1 MAVLRKDKRSNFT
14 VIDNTVFK
22 DSSLSLKAK
31 GMLCQMLSLPDNWA
45 FTIKGLVKQCKD
57 GKDSVMSALNELEDA
72 GYFRRVQAKSDGK
85 FAGFDY
91 IVSETKIADS
101 PYTEIPN
108 TENPHTEIPNT
119 ENPNI
124 LNTKEPITNLSN
136 TDSSNTNEL
145 YIEFEKLWEIYPR
158 RQGKKKAFEYYKKAK
173 KDGVTFDEVKSGIE
187 AYKAYITAEG
197 RDMEF
202 VKQGSTFFSQRAWE
216 DEYEVN
222 NGRKGNN
229 ERSYGTSEDLF
240 GAEPEGWDTIFGA

>member
-1 MAVLRKDKRSNFT
+1 MAVLRKQKKGNFT

-22 DSSLSLKAK
+22 DNSLSLKAK

-57 GKDSVMSALNELEDA
+57 GKDSVMSALNELEEA
-72 GYFRRVQAKSDGK
+72 GYFRRVQAKSEGK

-101 PYTEIPN
+101 PYAENPNTEKPNTEIPN
-108 TENPHTEIPNT
+108 A

-124 LNTKEPITNLSN
+124 LNTNPSNTDLSN
-136 TDSSNTNEL
+136 TDSQNTDEL
-145 YIEFEKLWEIYPR
+145 YIEFEKLWSIYPR

-173 KDGVTFDEVKSGIE
+173 KDGVTFEEVRNGIE
-187 AYKAYITAEG
+187 TYKAYIEAEN

-216 DEYEVN
+216 DEYEVAYGHTKFDEYG
-222 NGRKGNN
+222 NGAGQN
-229 ERSYGTSEDLF
+229 GV
-240 GAEPEGWDTIFGA
+240 EPDGWKNIFGA